1 MKRYIKEIYPN
12 ACMNEVKDDPLKIK
26 MKLENIC
33 VAHSF
38 FILSAL
44 KLNSNPLSIPEIA
57 REISRLTM
65 GKITLQDQQTRGP
78 TQTLAK
84 RGLLRKIPTFYGSR
98 KITKYVITPLGLR
111 YLGALERFLEA
122 LKD

>member
-1 MKRYIKEIYPN
+1 
-12 ACMNEVKDDPLKIK
+12 MNKVKDDPLKIK
-26 MKLENIC
+26 MKIENIC

-44 KLNSNPLSIPEIA
+44 KLNSDPLSIPEIA

-84 RGLLRKIPTFYGSR
+84 RGLLKEIPTYYGSR
-98 KITKYVITPLGLR
+98 KITKYVITPIGLR
-111 YLGALERFLEA
+111 YLNALEQFLKV
-122 LKD
+122 LGF

>member
-12 ACMNEVKDDPLKIK
+12 VYMNKVKDDPLKIK

-38 FILSAL
+38 FILSVL
-44 KLNSNPLSIPEIA
+44 KSNSNPLSIPEIA

-78 TQTLAK
+78 TKTLAK
-84 RGLLRKIPTFYGSR
+84 RGLLKEISTYYGRR

-111 YLGALERFLEA
+111 YLDALERFLEA
-122 LKD
+122 LRD